1 MDDGKVYWIE
11 VMGQDRRGSEG
22 TQAACER
29 WHEEYPAENVVC
41 LADENYDF
49 TTWMNVSGF
58 PWAMYVNEDM
68 TIEIFDS
75 RRDNLVAPLDAVNA
89 L

>member
-11 VMGQDRRGSEG
+11 VMSQNERGRAPSQEDCA
-22 TQAACER
+22 Q
-29 WHEEYPAENVVC
+29 WHDAYPNDNVVC
-41 LADENYDF
+41 IADENSDF
-49 TTWMNVSGF
+49 TNWMNVAGT
-58 PWAMYVNEDM
+58 PWAMFVNEDM